1 MRPLCT
7 SLIYVLAVL
16 GLEAVMQKECEIVG
30 ILQDKLKYKERLQ
43 YMKYYFPLNYT
54 VTVQY
59 EEVLRTSNV
68 SRLRDEAITEP
79 SLRYLWFHVSSQV
92 VLKIRDVLPEQHP
105 SWSYTQELC
114 DLLEGLG
121 AEYEKYKQEF
131 YQLSEP
137 QQLAFPPPSTELT
150 TQGLGPKESWGC
162 GSLMTGC
169 YFCFNC
175 GGSLSTAESDCSVH
189 NYFFTSCS
197 RQDLWDWAEELHYSG
212 YGGIWI

>member
-121 AEYEKYKQEF
+121 VEYEKYKQGGQFFCCNKMSSRRLCRLNSKRHPQSSPVTRSCAFIDSEV
-131 YQLSEP
+131 LSQEKS
-137 QQLAFPPPSTELT
+137 F
-150 TQGLGPKESWGC
+150 
-162 GSLMTGC
+162 
-169 YFCFNC
+169 
-175 GGSLSTAESDCSVH
+175 
-189 NYFFTSCS
+189 
-197 RQDLWDWAEELHYSG
+197 R
-212 YGGIWI
+212 

>member
-162 GSLMTGC
+162 GSLMTG
-169 YFCFNC
+169 
-175 GGSLSTAESDCSVH
+175 
-189 NYFFTSCS
+189 
-197 RQDLWDWAEELHYSG
+197 
-212 YGGIWI
+212 GIWI

>member
-1 MRPLCT
+1 MLCSLLDTSFAMRPLCA

-30 ILQDKLKYKERLQ
+30 ILQDKLKYKERLY

-121 AEYEKYKQEF
+121 AEYEKYKQGDMDVVVADLVKRIHDAEAGSNRKPVRPKALLDNCIKVMRML
-131 YQLSEP
+131 Y
-137 QQLAFPPPSTELT
+137 ST
-150 TQGLGPKESWGC
+150 PCRW
-162 GSLMTGC
+162 
-169 YFCFNC
+169 
-175 GGSLSTAESDCSVH
+175 DC
-189 NYFFTSCS
+189 
-197 RQDLWDWAEELHYSG
+197 A
-212 YGGIWI
+212 